1 MKVFAITGGIASG
14 KSTVTLWLR
23 SRGYMVID
31 ADEIV
36 KDLYGKGDPIYN
48 AIVKVFGTEVLKPDG
63 EIDRQKLGGIVFG
76 DEASRLRLNNATHP
90 IVEAQIADKIEA
102 AKAKGISVIFVDS
115 PLLLEKG
122 PDPRYDA
129 VILVYV
135 DPEVQL
141 SRLMERNHLSV
152 EDAGRRIKSQMPL
165 GEKRSHSDFII
176 DNNGTLEALE
186 LQLET
191 LIEKLEVLGQR

>member
-1 MKVFAITGGIASG
+1 MKVFALTGGIASG
-14 KSTVTLWLR
+14 KSTVTHWLR

-48 AIVKVFGTEVLKPDG
+48 AIMKVFGTEVLKPDG
-63 EIDRQKLGGIVFG
+63 EIDRQKLGGIVFS
-76 DEASRLRLNNATHP
+76 DEASRLRLNHATHP

-102 AKAKGISVIFVDS
+102 AKAKGISLIFVDS

-122 PDPRYDA
+122 RDPRYDA

-135 DPEVQL
+135 DPEIQTR
-141 SRLMERNHLSV
+141 RLMERNQLSV

-165 GEKRSHSDFII
+165 AEKKAHADYII
-176 DNNGTLEALE
+176 DNNGTLETLE

-191 LIEKLEVLGQR
+191 LLEKLEALGQR